1 MTDVLWLIA
10 ISTTTILGS
19 LLILS
24 VAIRQF
30 TTHDA
35 VSRVNSI
42 GPATTPGIPL
52 IAIGAFLGWTWQ
64 EGFSWELLVKTG
76 ITVLAAMFVS
86 SVATSVLAR
95 AAYMSGAPIDPR
107 TTPNHLAEEPTYV
120 EDISF
125 GGVPRSRPTP
135 RDDTEEH

>member
-1 MTDVLWLIA
+1 MSDVMF
-10 ISTTTILGS
+10 TILISATIITGS
-19 LLILS
+19 LIILS

-64 EGFSWELLVKTG
+64 QGFNWELLVKTLVT
-76 ITVLAAMFVS
+76 ILASMFVT

-95 AAYMSGAPIDPR
+95 AAYMSGAPIDPK
-107 TTPNHLAEEPTYV
+107 TAPNHLAEHPQYV
-120 EDISF
+120 EDIEID
-125 GGVPRSRPTP
+125 GVSQVRTDIRGNKK
-135 RDDTEEH
+135 R